1 MDFVMGLCQYGEY
14 EIFHLLSLTDLI
26 MRGVHINDENILKN
40 IDRMFNILTQVN
52 SDHCLG
58 YFF

>member
-26 MRGVHINDENILKN
+26 MRGVHINDENILRN
-40 IDRMFNILTQVN
+40 IERSQTSGNEITIETFNNIM
-52 SDHCLG
+52 
-58 YFF
+58 